1 VFTLPLLNFF
11 ASSIASF
18 TSVTDSPSNDS
29 NMPPP
34 APFEA
39 LKTTTPRLPCRF
51 PFVFV
56 YVVLFIGLFFRL
68 LDDVNDI
75 DALII

>member
-1 VFTLPLLNFF
+1 
-11 ASSIASF
+11 
-18 TSVTDSPSNDS
+18 
-29 NMPPP
+29 MPPP

-51 PFVFV
+51 SFVFV
-56 YVVLFIGLFFRL
+56 VVVLFIGLFFRL